1 MYEIRNESSVS
12 RLNLTFDNQNSVTI
26 KKVGTNRPNGIKISN
41 AGNENV
47 GFWNVWYKSAL
58 MCINATTFGKEGF
71 PYVYSL

>member
-41 AGNENV
+41 AEDENV
-47 GFWNVWYKSAL
+47 GF
-58 MCINATTFGKEGF
+58 
-71 PYVYSL
+71 